1 MSWRGI
7 LRKAGII
14 GSGYSLEFLNQIRLR
29 KNLFQKT
36 TVSVIDTAGAAT
48 LTAAQIL
55 GGLIL
60 RDPNGASRS
69 DVVPTA
75 TLLINAIHDCKVGDS
90 FEFIIKNTA
99 DADETITLTSGTG
112 ATMVGTMTIAQNNVK
127 RFRAVITGVSSP
139 AYTVYSLGTS
149 VY

>member
-36 TVSVIDTAGAAT
+36 TVSVINTAGAAT

-55 GGLIL
+55 GGLIF
-60 RDPNGASRS
+60 RDPSGANRS
-69 DVVPTA
+69 DTTPTA
-75 TLLINAIHDCKVGDS
+75 ASLIAAIHNCKVGDS
-90 FEFIIKNTA
+90 FEFTIANTT
-99 DADETITLTSGTG
+99 DASETITLISGTG
-112 ATMVGTMTIAQNNVK
+112 TTRIGTMTIAQNNAK
-127 RFRAVITGVSSP
+127 RFRAVITEVSTP